1 MDTIR
6 ERERASDMETY
17 PAVDGGPLCKF
28 MDDPAY
34 WVEVFSDTEDR
45 QAVKRAIKRL
55 PNRGGMG
62 LVIKVEKD
70 DVMGKALHTLL
81 SSPHGRNLL
90 HYELSKRMDEYDAD
104 PDDMIAQV
112 MYQHLAGKEEWF
124 KAIDERLVE
133 DEGRDLRFLTL
144 EGFAGYL
151 EAEGAP
157 SDPEKQKW
165 LAGVVSAFAMVSPD
179 SREELLDAL
188 VRLGAPYE
196 EMFGPSGV

>member
-1 MDTIR
+1 
-6 ERERASDMETY
+6 METY
-17 PAVDGGPLCKF
+17 PAVDDGPLCKF

-81 SSPHGRNLL
+81 STPHGRNLL

-112 MYQHLAGKEEWF
+112 MYQHLADKEEWF
-124 KAIDERLVE
+124 KAIDERLEE

-157 SDPEKQKW
+157 SDSEKQKW

-179 SREELLDAL
+179 SREELVDAL
-188 VRLGAPYE
+188 VHLGAPYE
-196 EMFGPSGV
+196 EMFGPSGA